1 MAIETLKYCK
11 AKKNTRIAE
20 TNAQP
25 HGKCTP
31 DKTKASDNNDIDN
44 AQTSVSDALMAQQP
58 IDDSGIRLR
67 AAKRLKSTPHKEATE

>member
-11 AKKNTRIAE
+11 AKKKTRIAE
-20 TNAQP
+20 TTAQP

-44 AQTSVSDALMAQQP
+44 IQTSVPDALMAQQP
-58 IDDSGIRLR
+58 IHDNGIRLR
-67 AAKRLKSTPHKEATE
+67 AAKRRNSTPHKEAKE